1 MILTLSLA
9 LLHIAEATPAHST
22 ILSTRSPEPRQ
33 QISYTPTQTV
43 YGLVPYWTTSPAAL
57 DFNGLTHV
65 AYFGVELK
73 DLMHRSLTKVDGTTR
88 ASTLVSR
95 AHAEG
100 IKVHLCLISFSDAVN
115 NVVLQS
121 VLTCETKP
129 SKISRPSSMPMGQTA
144 STITMKVWM
153 PQEETTSMTLFKNY
167 L

>member
-43 YGLVPYWTTSPAAL
+43 YGYLPYWTTSPATL
-57 DFNGLTHV
+57 DFTGLTHV
-65 AYFGVELK
+65 AYFGVELNS
-73 DLMHRSLTKVDGTTR
+73 DASLSYQSRWDNAGP
-88 ASTLVSR
+88 TLVSR

-115 NVVLQS
+115 NVVL
-121 VLTCETKP
+121 
-129 SKISRPSSMPMGQTA
+129 PSSNLRNK
-144 STITMKVWM
+144 TIQNLK
-153 PQEETTSMTLFKNY
+153 TLIDA
-167 L
+167 